1 MLETTK
7 PRRADVVSPSRVKIP
22 ERIGIIGKTQG
33 VSARSNTKPR
43 KLSISQAKPP
53 SAIRPETRLPLP
65 AATAPDGVAG
75 VDVREPQPDA
85 PLLLT
90 ASMAGVAT
98 PTYLRNG
105 ASTMPPPSWKDHARG
120 TD

>member
-33 VSARSNTKPR
+33 VSARSNPKPR

-53 SAIRPETRLPLP
+53 SAISPETRLPLP
-65 AATAPDGVAG
+65 ASTAPDGVAG
-75 VDVREPQPDA
+75 GDV
-85 PLLLT
+85 
-90 ASMAGVAT
+90 GVTEQA
-98 PTYLRNG
+98 
-105 ASTMPPPSWKDHARG
+105 APPPLSASQPRVGSKQHRVG
-120 TD
+120 Q